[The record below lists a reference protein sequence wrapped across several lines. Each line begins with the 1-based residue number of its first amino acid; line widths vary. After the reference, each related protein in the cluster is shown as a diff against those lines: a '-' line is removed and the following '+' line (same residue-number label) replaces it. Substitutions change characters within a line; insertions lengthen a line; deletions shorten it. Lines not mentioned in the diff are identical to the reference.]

1 MSEEGWANLLMMAA
15 DCVKSDLTPE
25 QAEKKEA
32 VIQTARALTQQWK
45 ELMSKRGPDWEPPGL
60 YIEDSYTAEER
71 TRENIGSELNKK
83 RDQQI
88 HP

>member
-25 QAEKKEA
+25 QAEKNEA

-45 ELMSKRGPDWEPPGL
+45 ELMSKFADDGPPTDHPKQDQTPSLCSQLSGYFSNIQLGL
-60 YIEDSYTAEER
+60 H
-71 TRENIGSELNKK
+71 LK
-83 RDQQI
+83 R
-88 HP
+88 